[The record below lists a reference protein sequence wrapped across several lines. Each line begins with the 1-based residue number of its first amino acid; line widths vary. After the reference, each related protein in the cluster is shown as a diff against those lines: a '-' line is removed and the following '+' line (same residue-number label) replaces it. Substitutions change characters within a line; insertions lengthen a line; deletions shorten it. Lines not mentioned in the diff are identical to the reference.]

1 MRNARHRNLL
11 VRNYQQRVF
20 PPRALRYSTFGDQ
33 RLRCSSG
40 NEEVIFSGIQPT
52 GVPHLGNYL
61 GALQRWVQLQ
71 NEDTT
76 AKRFLY
82 SIVDLH
88 AITTQ
93 QNAEQIRQ
101 KKRETLATLL
111 SIGLDP
117 TRCTIFYQ
125 SAVRDHCLVISVIL
139 SC

>member
-1 MRNARHRNLL
+1 MRNVRPRSLLL
-11 VRNYQQRVF
+11 VPNYQQRVVRI
-20 PPRALRYSTFGDQ
+20 RALGYSTFGDQ
-33 RLRCSSG
+33 KLSCSPG
-40 NEEVIFSGIQPT
+40 KEQVIFSGIQPT

-76 AKRFLY
+76 ARRLIY

-93 QNAEQIRQ
+93 QNADQIRQ

-125 SAVRDHCLVISVIL
+125 SAV
-139 SC
+139 